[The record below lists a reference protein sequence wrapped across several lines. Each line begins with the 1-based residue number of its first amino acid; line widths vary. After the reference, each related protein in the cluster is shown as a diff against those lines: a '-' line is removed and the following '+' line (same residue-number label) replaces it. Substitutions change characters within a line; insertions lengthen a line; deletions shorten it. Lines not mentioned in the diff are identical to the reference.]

1 MSKPVFKLS
10 RVSGA
15 PVSDEELIA
24 DLRRVAKFL
33 KTEHVPRNKYSQY
46 GEFAYVTQEHRFG
59 GWNNALLRS
68 GLKIDTP
75 PPISDEELIA
85 DLHRVAQTLGS
96 KTLTQA
102 QYVSLG
108 VHDRLTQVR
117 RFGTWNEALLRAKLT
132 ISNRIDIPDVELFE
146 NILTLWQHYGRQP
159 RISDLASNPSCIS
172 ERPYRR
178 RFGSWMKALKA
189 FVDYANGI
197 GAESTESMVEEANET
212 PITKITENLI
222 DETSENLI
230 IESTER
236 QIEAIIVRRH
246 TTKRDSS
253 LRLRWR
259 VLQRDNFKCCGCGAS
274 PAITLGVELHVDHI
288 DPWSKGGETV
298 LENLQTLCS
307 ICNLG
312 KSNLLP
318 ELVDSLTR

>member
-1 MSKPVFKLS
+1 MNKPFFKLS
-10 RVSGA
+10 RVPGA

-24 DLRRVAKFL
+24 DLRRVAEYL
-33 KTEHVPRNKYSQY
+33 KTENVPRNKYKQY
-46 GEFAYVTQEHRFG
+46 GEFAYVTQEQRFG

-85 DLHRVAQTLGS
+85 DLHRVAQILGS
-96 KTLTQA
+96 ETLTQA
-102 QYVSLG
+102 QYVSFG

-159 RISDLASNPSCIS
+159 VLADLVSPPSCIS

-178 RFGSWMKALKA
+178 RFGSWMSALKA
-189 FVDYANGI
+189 FVDYANGT
-197 GAESTESMVEEANET
+197 GAESTESTVEEATET
-212 PITKITENLI
+212 PITKTTENLI
-222 DETSENLI
+222 DKTSESLI
-230 IESTER
+230 TESTER
-236 QIEAIIVRRH
+236 QIEEVIVRRH
-246 TTKRDSS
+246 TTKRDPS

-259 VLQRDNFKCCGCGAS
+259 VLQRDRFKCCDCGRS
-274 PAITLGVELHVDHI
+274 PATTLGIELHIDHNI
-288 DPWSKGGETV
+288 PWSKGGETV
-298 LENLQTLCS
+298 FENLRTLCS

-318 ELVDSLTR
+318 EVTDLLSH